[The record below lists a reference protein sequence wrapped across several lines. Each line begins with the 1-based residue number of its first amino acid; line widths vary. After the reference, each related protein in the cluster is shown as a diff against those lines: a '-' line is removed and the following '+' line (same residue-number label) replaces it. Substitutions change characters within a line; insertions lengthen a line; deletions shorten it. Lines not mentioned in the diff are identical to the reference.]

1 MKQYAI
7 ASLLLLG
14 LSIPASAATL
24 ANQDAR
30 DVAPNFSY
38 NAKDHWA
45 VIDTVGNCAVVDSRP
60 SAPDISGLKILGD
73 RSGYS
78 SLSGAEQQL
87 KSDSSACKGT
97 VSRA

>member
-24 ANQDAR
+24 ANQDGR

-60 SAPDISGLKILGD
+60 SASDISGLKILGD
-73 RSGYS
+73 RSGYP